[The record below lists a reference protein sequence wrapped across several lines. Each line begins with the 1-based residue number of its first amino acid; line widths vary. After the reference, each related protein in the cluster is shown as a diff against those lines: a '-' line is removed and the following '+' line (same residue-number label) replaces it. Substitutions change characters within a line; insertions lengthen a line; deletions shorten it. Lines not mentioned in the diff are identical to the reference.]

1 MEQPKKESINIMN
14 CSISSIYYCPVKSLS
29 FQNIESCNVKKELGM
44 INDRIFAFSR
54 GLDLEKAKSI
64 EANPSD
70 RKLNNLLIVYIEGK
84 LNNYRSYPAD
94 DKSTVSDSIG
104 FDRKKSSNIFC

>member
-54 GLDLEKAKSI
+54 GFIMEINLS
-64 EANPSD
+64 
-70 RKLNNLLIVYIEGK
+70 RKTKHRILSKKVLFFFMVVYK
-84 LNNYRSYPAD
+84 
-94 DKSTVSDSIG
+94 
-104 FDRKKSSNIFC
+104 